1 MKAYKFRK
9 LAGQFNIA
17 IDSGRFDDI
26 TVEEVKRHAQAG
38 TITNFLVDRLKDVTD
53 LGWMEAQDWAVV
65 DEEWRTFALGID
77 EGRKMGVEN
86 KGLCLL
92 LAYALESSEIR
103 VRQELKDQQKAAI
116 HQTG

>member
-1 MKAYKFRK
+1 MKAYKFRM
-9 LAGQFNIA
+9 LVREFNA
-17 IDSGRFDDI
+17 ALDTGRFDDI

-38 TITNFLVDRLKDVTD
+38 TITDFLVGGLQGATD
-53 LGWMEAQDWAVV
+53 LSWMEPEDWAVV
-65 DEEWRTFALGID
+65 DEEWRTFAIGID
-77 EGRKMGVEN
+77 EGRKMAVEN

-103 VRQELKDQQKAAI
+103 VRQKLKDQQKAAI